1 MITGGD
7 DTGPSLWR
15 LRLTVRTGPD
25 TGRSCVVDRDVVTVG
40 KLPGCDLVLSD
51 PTVSRRHF
59 SICRAPGGRWRVVD
73 LGSTNG
79 TFVDGARIQEAPIEA
94 GRVLVAGKVEI
105 VFLPERHRVEGAPW
119 PEDRFGPLVGRSPS
133 MRNLFGLLARAA
145 PTDATVIVQGETG
158 TGKGLV
164 ARALR
169 EASLRRA
176 GPYVVVDCGAVSR
189 QLVESELFGHEKG
202 AFTGAFER
210 RQGAFELAN
219 GGTIFIDSSASST
232 SVTAEVAAR
241 CNSAGASGCRSHES
255 RHRGAIAARGRAWR
269 VPRGSLFSSLRRRDR
284 CAAAARERGA
294 FRCSSSSSRRDR
306 RAARSRPRGSTAR
319 PSIGFA
325 RLGNVRELKN
335 AIERA
340 VLLAAVRPGGQV
352 EVNAL
357 ARSRDSREV
366 GRPTKE
372 GFDRRR
378 TRSEGA
384 LDGRTRARL
393 CRNILEHAQN
403 SVNRAA
409 RDADGSN
416 TSQVDDEVRHRGVI
430 DRGRS
435 VVRAVRSW
443 KRGGIASQHG
453 AAHADRVGDARE
465 GRPRRLGVD
474 VDACRLLVPLAI
486 CRRSGA
492 VPADRGDV
500 RFVETGDVEE
510 EGLSKQFGLPS
521 RMRATAAKWR
531 MSESRPTAQTLRL
544 SVPQSPRKGSLT
556 RVSSISNGGQMRG
569 VPVQTKVS
577 VLAR

>member
-202 AFTGAFER
+202 AFSGAFER

-219 GGTIFIDSSASST
+219 GGTIFIDELGELDLELQPKLLRALDAREIRRLGASETTPVDIRVIASS
-232 SVTAEVAAR
+232 
-241 CNSAGASGCRSHES
+241 
-255 RHRGAIAARGRAWR
+255 
-269 VPRGSLFSSLRRRDR
+269 RRDLL
-284 CAAAARERGA
+284 REVGRGA
-294 FRCSSSSSRRDR
+294 FRED
-306 RAARSRPRGSTAR
+306 
-319 PSIGFA
+319 
-325 RLGNVRELKN
+325 L
-335 AIERA
+335 
-340 VLLAAVRPGGQV
+340 
-352 EVNAL
+352 
-357 ARSRDSREV
+357 
-366 GRPTKE
+366 
-372 GFDRRR
+372 
-378 TRSEGA
+378 
-384 LDGRTRARL
+384 
-393 CRNILEHAQN
+393 
-403 SVNRAA
+403 
-409 RDADGSN
+409 
-416 TSQVDDEVRHRGVI
+416 
-430 DRGRS
+430 
-435 VVRAVRSW
+435 
-443 KRGGIASQHG
+443 
-453 AAHADRVGDARE
+453 
-465 GRPRRLGVD
+465 
-474 VDACRLLVPLAI
+474 
-486 CRRSGA
+486 
-492 VPADRGDV
+492 
-500 RFVETGDVEE
+500 
-510 EGLSKQFGLPS
+510 
-521 RMRATAAKWR
+521 
-531 MSESRPTAQTLRL
+531 
-544 SVPQSPRKGSLT
+544 
-556 RVSSISNGGQMRG
+556 
-569 VPVQTKVS
+569 
-577 VLAR
+577 